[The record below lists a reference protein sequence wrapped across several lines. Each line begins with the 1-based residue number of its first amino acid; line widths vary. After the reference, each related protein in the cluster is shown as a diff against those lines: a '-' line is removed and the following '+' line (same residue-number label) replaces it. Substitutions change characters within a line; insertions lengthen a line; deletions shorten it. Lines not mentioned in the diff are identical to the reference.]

1 MFKLTAKYLLRQPVI
16 AHIDDV
22 SGPMK
27 LSWFVRVMCYEHKM
41 WLGAY
46 VVLTKCHVSRTS
58 KSFRFCCMVLKPV
71 HKMLQIVRLRY
82 KSIFMK
88 LFKTTDIEIVKYCQN
103 IFQFELP
110 NVRLSRLK
118 TRFLSSYSSVD
129 KLTQFVDSDVYSWRL
144 CFCWYLDSVSLATF
158 VVYFLLFTTTF
169 MVNKSYSQGKGWLR
183 LIARSPFQ
191 HPL

>member
-1 MFKLTAKYLLRQPVI
+1 
-16 AHIDDV
+16 
-22 SGPMK
+22 
-27 LSWFVRVMCYEHKM
+27 
-41 WLGAY
+41 
-46 VVLTKCHVSRTS
+46 
-58 KSFRFCCMVLKPV
+58 MVLKPV

-129 KLTQFVDSDVYSWRL
+129 KLTQFVDSDVYS
-144 CFCWYLDSVSLATF
+144 
-158 VVYFLLFTTTF
+158 
-169 MVNKSYSQGKGWLR
+169 
-183 LIARSPFQ
+183 
-191 HPL
+191 